1 MSIEPEQL
9 RIVLRRWA
17 TGVTLV
23 TSCQGPTRHGMTVN
37 SFTGVSLD
45 PALVLVSL
53 EKTTRTH
60 KMVSATGRFAVS
72 ILSLE
77 QEELAQR
84 FGGAVPDAD
93 DRFAGL
99 AVEMTPQGLPIPRDC
114 LAFLDCQ
121 IVGSHSAGTH
131 TVFIAEVLEC
141 RVING
146 GEPLLYFNQDYR
158 GLAL

>member
-37 SFTGVSLD
+37 SFTG
-45 PALVLVSL
+45 VSL